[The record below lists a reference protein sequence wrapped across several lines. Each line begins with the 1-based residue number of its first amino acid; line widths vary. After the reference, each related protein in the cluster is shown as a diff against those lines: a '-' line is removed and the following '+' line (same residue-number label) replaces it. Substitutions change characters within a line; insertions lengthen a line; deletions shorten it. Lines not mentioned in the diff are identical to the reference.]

1 MSFDPQRYAME
12 YHIIGFR
19 ECASEVARYLVTI
32 EGMDIQDPLRLRLMS
47 HLQCFLSQRELSA
60 KSSTNSTWCGLP
72 NSYQAGYNAHIAT
85 PITAQ
90 HQQNSN
96 PHNYNPPS
104 SSYMLG
110 SSYLSSSYAP
120 DYSTTSDYGTSLS
133 SSASQN
139 LSSSSHHATTSGGN
153 NNNTSASPAPVP
165 SVESQQPQ
173 DSQQQP
179 IYAELTSINDKVHQN
194 YSYENSGQ
202 PFGNGVNNNGY
213 NNLNSKPYRPWH
225 PDTMAY

>member
-60 KSSTNSTWCGLP
+60 KTSTNTAWCGLP
-72 NSYQAGYNAHIAT
+72 NTYQSGYNAHITA

-90 HQQNSN
+90 HPQQNIN
-96 PHNYNPPS
+96 PHNYNPS

-110 SSYLSSSYAP
+110 SSYYAP

-133 SSASQN
+133 SSGASQN
-139 LSSSSHHATTSGGN
+139 LSTSHHASTSGS

-165 SVESQQPQ
+165 SSVESQQPQ
-173 DSQQQP
+173 DTQQQP
-179 IYAELTSINDKVHQN
+179 IYAELTSIQDKHHQN
-194 YSYENSGQ
+194 YNYENSGQ
-202 PFGNGVNNNGY
+202 SFGNVVNNNGY
-213 NNLNSKPYRPWH
+213 NNAKPYRPWH
-225 PDTMAY
+225 PDTMAAY

>member
-72 NSYQAGYNAHIAT
+72 NSYQSGYNAHIAT

-90 HQQNSN
+90 HPQQNAN
-96 PHNYNPPS
+96 PHNYNPS

-110 SSYLSSSYAP
+110 SSYLSSNYAP

-133 SSASQN
+133 SSGASQN
-139 LSSSSHHATTSGGN
+139 LSTSHHASTSGS
-153 NNNTSASPAPVP
+153 NNTSASPAPVP
-165 SVESQQPQ
+165 SSVESQQPQ
-173 DSQQQP
+173 DPQQQP
-179 IYAELTSINDKVHQN
+179 IYAELTSINDKHQN
-194 YSYENSGQ
+194 YNYENSSQ
-202 PFGNGVNNNGY
+202 SFGPGVNNGY
-213 NNLNSKPYRPWH
+213 NNNINSKPYRPWH

>member
-72 NSYQAGYNAHIAT
+72 NTYQSGYNAHMAT
-85 PITAQ
+85 PITQ
-90 HQQNSN
+90 HQQQNPN
-96 PHNYNPPS
+96 PHNYNPS

-110 SSYLSSSYAP
+110 SSYLGSNYTS
-120 DYSTTSDYGTSLS
+120 DYSTTSDYGTSLNT
-133 SSASQN
+133 SASQN
-139 LSSSSHHATTSGGN
+139 LSTPHTTTSG
-153 NNNTSASPAPVP
+153 NNTSASPAPVP
-165 SVESQQPQ
+165 STVESQTQ
-173 DSQQQP
+173 DAQQQP

-194 YSYENSGQ
+194 YNYENSSQ
-202 PFGNGVNNNGY
+202 SFGNGVNNNY

-225 PDTMAY
+225 PEMAY